1 MKLNCKTIIAVIGTT
16 IAAFTALALPASAAT
31 EAEFIAACH
40 AQGLPELAIQSGL
53 NYIHN
58 EGKTSPEDY
67 DYYIECLGLYEDEIW
82 ENIESIFG
90 IPRETTTAPAATTTA
105 PAETIGPNG
114 ETGATTTTTTVT
126 TTVNTTPGIDN
137 GIKDWGITSAQFINM
152 TLEEKV
158 AFVNSLPENDRAT
171 FLYSL
176 NADERVSIIK
186 QMNTD
191 NKVNIVGTLTDI
203 GKEMGL
209 NISVD
214 DMTDSSLTLSV
225 RDNDGTIVDISSVGT
240 GVEDTGI
247 SYKGLIS
254 CTVGLM
260 LAAGAGIGCL
270 ARKLKK
276 GEQNV

>member
-1 MKLNCKTIIAVIGTT
+1 MKFNFLKKAAVLGTML
-16 IAAFTALALPASAAT
+16 AACTALALPASAAT
-31 EAEFIAACH
+31 EEEFIAACR

-67 DYYIECLGLYEDEIW
+67 DYYIECLTVYEDEIW
-82 ENIESIFG
+82 ANIEDIFG
-90 IPRETTTAPAATTTA
+90 IPRETTTTTAVTTT
-105 PAETIGPNG
+105 GPNG
-114 ETGATTTTTTVT
+114 ETEPAATTTTTVT
-126 TTVNTTPGIDN
+126 TTITENAGIDD
-137 GIKDWGITSAQFINM
+137 GVKDWGITSAEWINM
-152 TLEEKV
+152 TLDEKI
-158 AFVNSLPENDRAT
+158 AFVNSLPEEDRAT

-186 QMNTD
+186 QMSTD

-209 NISVD
+209 NITVD
-214 DMTDSSLTLSV
+214 EMTGDSLTLSV
-225 RDNDGTIVDISSVGT
+225 RDDDGTLVDVSSVGT

-247 SYKGLIS
+247 SYQGLIS
-254 CTVGLM
+254 CAVALM
-260 LAAGAGIGCL
+260 LSAIGGVMFL

-276 GEQNV
+276 GDQNA

>member
-1 MKLNCKTIIAVIGTT
+1 MKLNFKKAIAVLGTT
-16 IAAFTALALPASAAT
+16 IAAFAACTLTASAAT
-31 EAEFIAACH
+31 EEEFIAACR

-67 DYYIECLGLYEDEIW
+67 DYYIECLTVYEDEIW
-82 ENIESIFG
+82 ANIEDIFG
-90 IPRETTTAPAATTTA
+90 IPRETTTPAATTTVV
-105 PAETIGPNG
+105 TTTGPNG
-114 ETGATTTTTTVT
+114 ETEPTTTTTTT
-126 TTVNTTPGIDN
+126 TTAITENAGIDD
-137 GIKDWGITSAQFINM
+137 GVKDWGITSAQWINM
-152 TLEEKV
+152 TLDEKI
-158 AFVNSLPENDRAT
+158 AFVNSLPEADRAT

-186 QMNTD
+186 QMSTD

-209 NISVD
+209 NITVD
-214 DMTDSSLTLSV
+214 ELTGDSLTLSV
-225 RDNDGTIVDISSVGT
+225 RDDDGTLVDVSSVGT

-254 CTVGLM
+254 CAVGLM
-260 LAAGAGIGCL
+260 LAAGAGITVL

-276 GEQNV
+276 GAQNG